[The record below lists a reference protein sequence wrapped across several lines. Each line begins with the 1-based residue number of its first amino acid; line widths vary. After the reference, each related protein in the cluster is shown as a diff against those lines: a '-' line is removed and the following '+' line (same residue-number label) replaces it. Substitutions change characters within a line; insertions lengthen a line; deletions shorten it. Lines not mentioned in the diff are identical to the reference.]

1 MSGFQREALA
11 LYRAALRVAR
21 AKGPAHSAERL
32 HIQQLARSTFE
43 TNAKRVGKRDF
54 QRAEHLIRQAKKQIE
69 LLKSDAVSGVST
81 LNFKKP
87 V

>member
-21 AKGPAHSAERL
+21 AKEPAQRL

-43 TNAKRVGKRDF
+43 SNAKRVGKRDF